1 MAPAAVSRQ
10 HRILLSISSSLRDSL
25 MPSPELLDVLMERRL
40 RGALCKL
47 PYAPGPHSL
56 SREAAAEVTL
66 WARIPDC
73 HR

>member
-1 MAPAAVSRQ
+1 MVLAAASRQ
-10 HRILLSISSSLRDSL
+10 HHILVSIGSSLRDSL

-47 PYAPGPHSL
+47 PYVPCSHSL
-56 SREAAAEVTL
+56 SREAAAEVRL

-73 HR
+73 CR